1 MFHMQNITIV
11 LMFTVLLVVIYKNL
25 SVKQKKSHIWRQ
37 KSANKALDILKA
49 FKNDGQIVS
58 YLRKLDPF
66 VFEELLLIA
75 IAQNKNCKVIRNSKY
90 TGDGGIDGKFIYTN
104 DDKKK
109 YLYLVQA
116 KRYSAYINNKDILA
130 LSKKVKEEKAHQ
142 GLFIHTGRSGKD
154 ALKIAYHTDNLAIFY
169 GYSDNIKLLSGSKLV
184 DLIKYGFVHE

>member
-1 MFHMQNITIV
+1 MFHIQNIAIV
-11 LMFTVLLVVIYKNL
+11 LMFTVLLVIIYKNL

-37 KSANKALDILKA
+37 KSANRALDILKV

-90 TGDGGIDGKFIYTN
+90 TGDGGVDGKFIYTN

-116 KRYSAYINNKDILA
+116 KRYSAHINNKDVLT
-130 LSKKVKEEKAHQ
+130 LSKKAKEEKAYQ
-142 GLFIHTGRSGKD
+142 GLFIHTGRSGK
-154 ALKIAYHTDNLAIFY
+154 AAWKSAYC
-169 GYSDNIKLLSGSKLV
+169 SDNIKILSSSKLV